1 MTIMIEKNK
10 YELLFS
16 EKMYEEIRVDVI
28 EEYIKLLSR
37 KNNLTI
43 NLKEL
48 DNEDRDN
55 SFNSLLWLSL
65 KNNKLSKEDIFNIYN
80 LDRNMYSDSLND
92 KRENIYKLID
102 LFNIIEKEEEKGI
115 NNIIDLKNIIRE
127 SPEIAIE
134 IIQQCIYIPKIKKIL
149 NRRNFSLKY
158 DFEYYL
164 ILLKKIYP
172 ELSDYC
178 IMISGLV
185 SEDDTL
191 KDYIDRLMKYYK
203 VLEEYE

>member
-1 MTIMIEKNK
+1 MIEKNK

-16 EKMYEEIRVDVI
+16 EKMYEEIRIDII
-28 EEYIKLLSR
+28 EEYIKLLCR

-43 NLKEL
+43 NLEEL
-48 DNEDRDN
+48 DDEDRDN

-65 KNNKLSKEDIFNIYN
+65 KNNKVSKEYIFDIYN
-80 LDRNMYSDSLND
+80 LDRNMFDYFLKD
-92 KRENIYKLID
+92 KRENVYKLID
-102 LFNIIEKEEEKGI
+102 LFNIIEKEEEKDI
-115 NNIIDLKNIIRE
+115 NNVIELKNIIRE
-127 SPEIAIE
+127 SQEIAIE

-149 NRRNFSLKY
+149 NKENISLKY

-164 ILLKKIYP
+164 ILLKKYDP

-178 IMISGLV
+178 TMISGLV

-191 KDYIDRLMKYYK
+191 KDYLDRLIKYYK
-203 VLEEYE
+203 VLEEYT